1 MFNMLD
7 VVVSFHANFDLVYG
21 AAALVTAYLGS
32 GQIGRR
38 KKIFCESSQIS
49 FAIQVEHF

>member
-1 MFNMLD
+1 MFF
-7 VVVSFHANFDLVYG
+7 SSGEGRGKTYG

-38 KKIFCESSQIS
+38 KKILCESSQIS